1 MSKNTKQR
9 FKRQIGQ
16 RRYKK
21 MFILSTEGTRTEPS
35 YFRIF
40 NNNKSIV
47 CVKCLKRNDNSSPK
61 SVLKRMK
68 KYLSE
73 EAIRS
78 NDEAWLVIDRDQWTG
93 SQLDELFKWS
103 EEKDNYG
110 FAVSN
115 PNFEFWLLLH
125 FEAGTQ
131 VSSNQCLNRLRQ
143 YIPGFDKQ
151 LDIRIISVEMVQQ
164 AIKRA
169 KELDNPPCE
178 DWPRSSTSTVY
189 KLVEKLIN

>member
-1 MSKNTKQR
+1 MSKSTKQR

-35 YFRIF
+35 YFQMF
-40 NNNKSIV
+40 NNNKSIF
-47 CVKCLKRNDNSSPK
+47 CVKCLRRNDNSSPK

-73 EAIRS
+73 EAIKS
-78 NDEAWLVIDRDQWTG
+78 NDEVWLVIDRDQSTE
-93 SQLDELFKWS
+93 SQLDELYKWS

-125 FEAGTQ
+125 FESGTQ
-131 VSSNQCLNRLRQ
+131 VTSTQCINRLRQ
-143 YIPGFDKQ
+143 HIPGFDKL
-151 LDIRIISVEMVQQ
+151 LDIRIISTEMVRQ

-169 KELDNPPCE
+169 KELDSPPCE
-178 DWPRSSTSTVY
+178 D
-189 KLVEKLIN
+189 